1 MQRVVLCLAETC
13 CCVNKERTCSGLKT
27 VLVLPPYC
35 YKLCCK
41 VIKAWPSTIIFTFSC
56 SFVEISKFLSTSTEG
71 YYECSS
77 WCS

>member
-1 MQRVVLCLAETC
+1 MQCIVLCLAETC
-13 CCVNKERTCSGLKT
+13 CCANLKT
-27 VLVLPPYC
+27 VLVLLPYC
-35 YKLCCK
+35 HKLCYK
-41 VIKAWPSTIIFTFSC
+41 MNKAWASTIIFTFCC